1 MSTAP
6 SVQPAPTVIRDAVS
20 LREIRLARCAAE
32 HGDNFR
38 IYRKP
43 YNKQSPFTAGTQAHM
58 IARLNDRDWKLVYYA
73 SFNVERP
80 FKAGWTGYI
89 VEVESRSQPITSM
102 RYAFDA
108 PAPSVLREFMKAQ
121 RAQDRLDKE
130 KGK

>member
-1 MSTAP
+1 M
-6 SVQPAPTVIRDAVS
+6 S
-20 LREIRLARCAAE
+20 LREVRLARCAAE

-43 YNKQSPFTAGTQAHM
+43 YNKESPFTAGTQAHM

-73 SFNVERP
+73 SGRVERP
-80 FKAGWTGYI
+80 VKAGWTGYI
-89 VEVESRSQPITSM
+89 VEVESLTQPITSM

-108 PAPSVLREFMKAQ
+108 PDPGVLRELMSAK
-121 RAQDRLDKE
+121 RAQDRLDKA